1 MAESPF
7 IFRTLAVRPT
17 SVLSRDVE
25 TKNARKV
32 SFRAGFLVLGDT
44 SKERRQKRGK
54 LQVEAGEMEK
64 GGAAQRLLRG
74 SGGKLLGVHAVVG
87 EGQQLGN
94 VAALGGRAETKI

>member
-1 MAESPF
+1 MLTALSPG
-7 IFRTLAVRPT
+7 L
-17 SVLSRDVE
+17 SVTPVKGE
-25 TKNARKV
+25 Q

-64 GGAAQRLLRG
+64 GGAAGRLLRG

-94 VAALGGRAETKI
+94 VALGGRAETKI